1 MEDYRLIDEKEI
13 YNSFKK
19 VIKPT
24 DTSIVLYSG
33 IWSFIN
39 KINFKKNIGKKILD
53 IVENLVTPKRTLI
66 IPSFSSYDFLRE
78 NKFDLKLSLDNKNGI
93 ISKEALKRNYY
104 YRTPQPL
111 HSYLVTGKKIKE
123 IKNLSLK
130 TSWGKGSV
138 LDWIKKNNSRICVLG
153 IPWNK
158 GCSYLHRFEE
168 KFEVPWRYFKTFE
181 GKMYNNKNFVGY
193 CKEIKFSSPSKINLV
208 YDYKPLVQLMRKKNI
223 FLKGNKNFLLESTK
237 AKSIDLI
244 ANNFFKKS
252 FKWKI
257 IKNRSQVK
265 QWIIKFKKS
274 EINKL
279 N

>member
-19 VIKPT
+19 VIKPS
-24 DTSIVLYSG
+24 DTTIVLYSG

-66 IPSFSSYDFLRE
+66 IPSFSSGVFNKE

-111 HSYLVTGKKIKE
+111 HSYLVYGEKIKE

-130 TSWGKGSV
+130 TSWGKTSI
-138 LDWIKKNNSRICVLG
+138 LEWMKKNNSRICVLG

-168 KFEVPWRYFKTFE
+168 KFQVPWRYFKTFE
-181 GKMYNNKNFVGY
+181 GKMYNNKKFIGY
-193 CKEIKFSSPSKINLV
+193 CKENKFSSPSNIVLN
-208 YDYKPLVQLMRKKNI
+208 YDYKPLVNIMKKNKI
-223 FLKGNKNFLLESTK
+223 FLKGNSNFFLESTK
-237 AKSIDLI
+237 TKSIDSI

-252 FKWKI
+252 SKWEI
-257 IKNRSQVK
+257 IKNKSQVK
-265 QWIIKFKKS
+265 RWIIKFKKS
-274 EINKL
+274 EIKKTN
-279 N
+279 